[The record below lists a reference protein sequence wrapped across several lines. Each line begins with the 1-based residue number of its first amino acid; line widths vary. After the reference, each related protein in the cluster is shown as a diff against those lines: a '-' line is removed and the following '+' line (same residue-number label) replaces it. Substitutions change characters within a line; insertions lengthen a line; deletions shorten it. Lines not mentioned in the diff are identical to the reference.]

1 VKSRECAEEV
11 GYLGVGMSAAA
22 AWQWEGA
29 ERRSFVQGLK
39 RGCVRRYAILRPDSG
54 SSTVL
59 GMVRTSRALAGA
71 NED

>member
-1 VKSRECAEEV
+1 VKSRESAEEV
-11 GYLGVGMSAAA
+11 GYLGVGMSA

-39 RGCVRRYAILRPDSG
+39 RGCVCRYAILRPDSG